1 MMYIQCLLK
10 AEVFND
16 LAMVLIFERLLNL
29 IVVETII
36 PSFEPRLKNLK
47 TKMCL
52 DFYCDLLRV

>member
-47 TKMCL
+47 TQMCL